1 MPQFHQILTGGPQ
14 YAPPVLRAPSPTCSI
29 GTAYGDD
36 ATSLSDKDL
45 DQDEFERKC
54 EDRLRLNMPR
64 PEEIEANIDPKLP
77 RPKTATEE
85 KVMFERVMNNLR
97 EQVQRLEENDLF
109 EQAMFRSSQVA
120 PQQQSS
126 SDDIDTIMHSL
137 MSSAFGP
144 SAQIAGRPG
153 LQGGVSRTPW
163 SADLA
168 TEQYIA
174 EGGTDSSVTTMGK
187 RSDKGKTKG
196 RGV

>member
-1 MPQFHQILTGGPQ
+1 MFSEPQASLSTRKMPQFHQILTGGPQ

-85 KVMFERVMNNLR
+85 KGELV
-97 EQVQRLEENDLF
+97 
-109 EQAMFRSSQVA
+109 
-120 PQQQSS
+120 
-126 SDDIDTIMHSL
+126 
-137 MSSAFGP
+137 P
-144 SAQIAGRPG
+144 SRPHLKVG
-153 LQGGVSRTPW
+153 VILQ
-163 SADLA
+163 L
-168 TEQYIA
+168 Q
-174 EGGTDSSVTTMGK
+174 
-187 RSDKGKTKG
+187 
-196 RGV
+196 